1 MLTNIRFIIFA
12 FLLLVSVSEYSYIQI
27 LSYRL
32 EKMSEEVE
40 IARAEAEN
48 NCIEQRIKDI
58 ENEYQNHFSL
68 DGDTLDFDWM
78 WSDPEAKE
86 DTNTS
91 AETRAMR
98 QNTGG

>member
-1 MLTNIRFIIFA
+1 MFANIRFIIFA

-32 EKMSEEVE
+32 EKMSEEVG

-48 NCIEQRIKDI
+48 RCIEDRIKDI
-58 ENEYQNHFSL
+58 ENEYQNHFSI

-78 WSDPEAKE
+78 WSNPEAKE

-91 AETRAMR
+91 AEVGEVWQDTDR
-98 QNTGG
+98 